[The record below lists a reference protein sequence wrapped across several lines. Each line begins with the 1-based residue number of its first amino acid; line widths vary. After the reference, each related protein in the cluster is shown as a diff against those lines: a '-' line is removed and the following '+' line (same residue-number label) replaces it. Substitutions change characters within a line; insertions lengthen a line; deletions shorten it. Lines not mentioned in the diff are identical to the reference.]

1 MLLTIYNEYT
11 INCVVFSL
19 ICVYIF
25 LFLGMKWSQAITD
38 YQHYLKIERGLSN
51 NSIENYSYDIK
62 KLITYLEN
70 NNISSSPTAIDN
82 EIIKQFIYTISKD
95 INPRSQARLISGL
108 RNFFDYLVFENYRKT
123 NPLDL
128 IESPKIGRK
137 LPDTLSIGDIDLL
150 ISTIDLSY
158 QYNGVNLGERNRAI
172 IETLYSCGLRVS
184 ELIELK
190 LSDLFFEEGFI
201 KVTGKGDK
209 QRFVPIGETTQRFI
223 NIWKD
228 IRNHIDVQSGSKDIL
243 FLNYKGKKLTRA
255 MIFTIIKK
263 LVEKSGLKKTVS
275 PHTFRHSFATH
286 LLENGADLRAIQMM
300 LGHESITTTEVYMHV
315 DRTHLS
321 DVLNKFHPRK

>member
-1 MLLTIYNEYT
+1 
-11 INCVVFSL
+11 
-19 ICVYIF
+19 
-25 LFLGMKWSQAITD
+25 MKWSQAILD
-38 YQHYLKIERGLSN
+38 YRHYLQIERGLSS

-62 KLITYLEN
+62 KLMTYLEDHS
-70 NNISSSPTAIDN
+70 IKTTPIKIDN
-82 EIIKQFIYTISKD
+82 NIIKQFIYTISKS

-108 RNFFDYLVFENYRKT
+108 RNFFDYLVFENYRKD

-128 IESPKIGRK
+128 IETPKIGRK
-137 LPDTLSIGDIDLL
+137 LPDTLSVADIDLL

-158 QYNGVNLGERNRAI
+158 RYNGVNLGERNRAI

-190 LSDLFFEEGFI
+190 ISDLFFDEGFI
-201 KVTGKGDK
+201 KVTGKGNK
-209 QRFVPIGETTQRFI
+209 QRFVPIGDTTQKYI
-223 NIWKD
+223 SIWKS
-228 IRNHIDVQSGSKDIL
+228 IRNHIEVQPNSKDIL

-255 MIFTIIKK
+255 MIFTIIKN

-315 DRTHLS
+315 DRSHLS

>member
-1 MLLTIYNEYT
+1 MN
-11 INCVVFSL
+11 
-19 ICVYIF
+19 
-25 LFLGMKWSQAITD
+25 WSQAITD
-38 YQHYLKIERGLSN
+38 YQHYLKIERGLSK

-62 KLITYLEN
+62 KLIKYLEAH
-70 NNISSSPTAIDN
+70 NISCSPISIDN
-82 EIIKQFIYTISKD
+82 DIIKQFIYKISNTIK
-95 INPRSQARLISGL
+95 PRSQGRLISGL
-108 RNFFDYLVFENYRKT
+108 RNFFDYLVFENYRES
-123 NPLDL
+123 NPMDL
-128 IESPKIGRK
+128 IESPKIGRR
-137 LPDTLSIGDIDLL
+137 LPDTLSVSDIDLL
-150 ISTIDLSY
+150 INNIDLKY
-158 QYNGVNLGERNRAI
+158 EYNGINLGERNRAI

-201 KVTGKGDK
+201 KVTGKGNK
-209 QRFVPIGETTQRFI
+209 QRFVPIGDTTQGYIETWRGYR
-223 NIWKD
+223 ND
-228 IRNHIDVQSGSKDIL
+228 IAIEANSKDIL

-255 MIFTIIKK
+255 MIFTIIRQ

-315 DRTHLS
+315 DRSYLS